1 MCEEKYGVS
10 MTFEFLIKMKEE
22 RSFKVASV
30 DLIMRYLTVLEW
42 RYRYELDG
50 GKVRIKRSD
59 IHEYLGVS
67 LYRLKK
73 NGDNFVLEKI

>member
-1 MCEEKYGVS
+1 MTSKYRRNMAQFV
-10 MTFEFLIKMKEE
+10 IKVKEE
-22 RSFKVASV
+22 WSSKVASMA
-30 DLIMRYLTVLEW
+30 LIWRYLTVLEW

-73 NGDNFVLEKI
+73 NGDNFMLEKI